1 MEVPFHLFIYL
12 KIKTQGLRDGP
23 MTPYS
28 NLDEQPEG
36 RAPGCLLCTS
46 SLFPTVASFCPVQ
59 MVTW

>member
-1 MEVPFHLFIYL
+1 MEVSFYLFIYL

-28 NLDEQPEG
+28 NRDEQPEG
-36 RAPGCLLCTS
+36 RAPHCLLFTS

-59 MVTW
+59 IVTW